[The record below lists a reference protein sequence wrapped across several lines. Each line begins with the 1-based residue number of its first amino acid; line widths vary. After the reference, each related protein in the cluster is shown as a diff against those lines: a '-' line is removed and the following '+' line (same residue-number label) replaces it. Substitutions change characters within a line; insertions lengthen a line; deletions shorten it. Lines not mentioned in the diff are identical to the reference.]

1 MNLLSSACV
10 CMCMDVVMCCVLC
23 MSVCMSVSELCVYVL
38 ECLVSEY
45 IRQRLTL
52 GEESLVPSN
61 WWVIPGKELEMLS
74 A

>member
-1 MNLLSSACV
+1 MFCV
-10 CMCMDVVMCCVLC
+10 C

-61 WWVIPGKELEMLS
+61 WWVIPGKELEVLS